1 MSRVRWTVGLALA
14 LIACE
19 WGAGTALASTQVVT
33 RSDGYRVTLTGP
45 DRARV
50 GVPTAYTAT
59 CGPAGFVTACQ
70 FGEFRAFGGPINRLG
85 EGFGR
90 GASGFWT
97 PRTPG
102 LYSIR
107 YRLGMTCG
115 RSACPIDVWLTTSV
129 GA

>member
-1 MSRVRWTVGLALA
+1 MSRVRWTVGLALT

-50 GVPTAYTAT
+50 GVPAVYTAT
-59 CGPAGFVTACQ
+59 CGGAPCS
-70 FGEFRAFGGPINRLG
+70 FGEFRAFGGVTNRLG

-90 GASGFWT
+90 GAFGNWT
-97 PRTPG
+97 PRAPG